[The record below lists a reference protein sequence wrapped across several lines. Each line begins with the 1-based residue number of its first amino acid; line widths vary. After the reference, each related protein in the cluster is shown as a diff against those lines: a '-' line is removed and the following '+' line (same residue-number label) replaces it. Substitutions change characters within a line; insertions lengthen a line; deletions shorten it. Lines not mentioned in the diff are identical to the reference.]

1 MDTRDTSAGA
11 GRAGAAVTASADITR
26 PLTVILRELLL
37 TRQAA
42 MTVVA
47 IVLFLFFSIQANNF
61 FTLRNFFDILRATAF
76 IGIVAVA
83 WTYLLIAGEIDLS
96 VGSAYGFGTILMGW
110 LVVSMAFNP
119 WAAAGLV
126 LVYGAMVGLVNG
138 VITVYIGVR
147 AFVVT
152 LGMLSFLRGVAMA
165 LSGNFPYSY
174 PRGLES
180 SLFPLGGGSLGVIPA
195 PAVWFLAVL
204 IVGGI
209 VLRHTKFGYWVY
221 ATGGNELAA
230 REMGIPTQ
238 RIKLAAF
245 MIVGVSC
252 ALIAIL
258 QVAWL
263 RSATPST
270 GSGFELQVIGSVLIG
285 GAALTGGDGNV
296 YGTFIGAAILGMVT
310 NGLVLLGFP
319 PASGLLASGAIIV
332 VAGIIDVILRRA
344 GGTVRARRGVID
356 EVFEGDS
363 RVGYDSISKEET

>member
-1 MDTRDTSAGA
+1 MAQATVPATM
-11 GRAGAAVTASADITR
+11 DITR
-26 PLTVILRELLL
+26 PVTAVLRELLL

-47 IVLFLFFSIQANNF
+47 IALFIFFSLQANNF
-61 FTLRNFFDILRATAF
+61 FTLRNFLDIFRATAF

-83 WTYLLIAGEIDLS
+83 WTYLLIAGELDLS

-110 LVVSMAFNP
+110 LVVSVALDP
-119 WAAAGLV
+119 WLAAGLV
-126 LVYGAMVGLVNG
+126 LAYGVIVGLVNG

-152 LGMLSFLRGVAMA
+152 LGMLSFLRGAAMA

-204 IVGGI
+204 IVGAI

-263 RSATPST
+263 RSATPNT

-363 RVGYDSISKEET
+363 RGGYDSISKEGT